1 MKIEI
6 IADEIFAN
14 GEKVATTITDPRK
27 STIIEDFRDEMA
39 RRDRRWH

>member
-14 GEKVATTITDPRK
+14 GEKVATIIDDPRK
-27 STIIEDFRDEMA
+27 STIIEDFRYEMKHRA
-39 RRDRRWH
+39 RRRY